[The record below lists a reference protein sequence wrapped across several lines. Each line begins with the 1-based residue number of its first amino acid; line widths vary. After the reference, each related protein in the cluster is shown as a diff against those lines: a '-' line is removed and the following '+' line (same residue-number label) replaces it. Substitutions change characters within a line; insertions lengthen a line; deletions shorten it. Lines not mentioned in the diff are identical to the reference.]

1 MLGPCCMYIYKH
13 ILPRCWLLM
22 NNFDVRRISRSR
34 VISVCIY
41 TYIYYIIHLTLVV
54 WEKKQVVTDE
64 KPIFRP
70 LQLGKRSIC
79 RWLIVCWFFIIFP
92 GAKLVCTSKHSLG
105 IQPRTRFF
113 RTGVTA
119 CHHAKA
125 SWNSDNEP
133 TLATKELERERERGR
148 DTYYIMWLKQCHKL
162 PMTGNGNH
170 TTYKKWW
177 WLGDGLWHCFN
188 HIIYI

>member
-1 MLGPCCMYIYKH
+1 MFG
-13 ILPRCWLLM
+13 R
-22 NNFDVRRISRSR
+22 
-34 VISVCIY
+34 
-41 TYIYYIIHLTLVV
+41 
-54 WEKKQVVTDE
+54 KKQVVTY
-64 KPIFRP
+64 KKTILRP

-79 RWLIVCWFFIIFP
+79 RWLIVCCFFIIFP

-125 SWNSDNEP
+125 RWNSDNEP
-133 TLATKELERERERGR
+133 TLSTKELERERGR
-148 DTYYIMWLKQCHKL
+148 DTYIMWLKQCHKL

-170 TTYKKWW
+170 TTYKN
-177 WLGDGLWHCFN
+177 GDDWGMVYGIVSTTLY
-188 HIIYI
+188 IYIILPTGPVCCPSPE

>member
-1 MLGPCCMYIYKH
+1 MYTLNRDIYTILCTRTLIYTLLGHVRTMLYIYIN

-22 NNFDVRRISRSR
+22 NNVDVRRISRSR

-41 TYIYYIIHLTLVV
+41 IHIFYNTYYISCLG
-54 WEKKQVVTDE
+54 EKKQVVTY
-64 KPIFRP
+64 KKTILRP

-79 RWLIVCWFFIIFP
+79 RWLIVCCFFIIFP

-125 SWNSDNEP
+125 RWNSDNEP
-133 TLATKELERERERGR
+133 TLSTKELEREREVE
-148 DTYYIMWLKQCHKL
+148 I
-162 PMTGNGNH
+162 
-170 TTYKKWW
+170 
-177 WLGDGLWHCFN
+177 
-188 HIIYI
+188 HI